1 MPLHRRHTLALIA
14 AFTAMPVRAQAL
26 GQPRILYGFP
36 AGSAGDVAA
45 RQIASRLAASRY
57 AQAAPWVEN
66 KVGAGGRVALEAVK
80 ASPADGAALV
90 LTPMSTLAIYPHV
103 YRRLGYDPVRD
114 FAPIGTAAL
123 THHGLAVGPAVPP
136 EVVDL
141 RSLATWAKANPKQA
155 SYGSPG
161 AGSTPHFLGALLGQA
176 RGFDWQHVPYRG
188 AVPGI
193 NDVVAGQVAAMFAPT
208 GDFMSF
214 HRAGKLRLLATSGA
228 SRLPFAPDV
237 PTFGEQ
243 GLPELTVE
251 EWFAFYA
258 RAGCP
263 QAVVEAA
270 SQSIQAALSA
280 PALATALAAVGLLPQ
295 ASGPQQL
302 DALQREAFERWGPL
316 VRRVGFTADS

>member
-1 MPLHRRHTLALIA
+1 MPLHRRDALAFLAAVIA
-14 AFTAMPVRAQAL
+14 HPARAQAL
-26 GQPRILYGFP
+26 DQARLLYGFP

-45 RQIASRLAASRY
+45 RQIAARLASSRY
-57 AQAAPWVEN
+57 AQVAPWVEN
-66 KVGAGGRVALEAVK
+66 KVGAGGRVALEALK
-80 ASPADGAALV
+80 ASPADGATLV

-103 YRRLGYDPVRD
+103 FRQLGYDPVRD
-114 FAPIGTAAL
+114 LAPVGTAAV

-136 EVVDL
+136 DVVDL
-141 RSLATWAKANPKQA
+141 RSLVAWAKANPKQA

-176 RGFDWQHVPYRG
+176 KGLDWQHVPYRG

-193 NDVVAGQVAAMFAPT
+193 NDVVAGQVAAMLAPT
-208 GDFMSF
+208 GDFLSF
-214 HRAGKLRLLATSGA
+214 HRAGRLRLLATSGA
-228 SRLPFAPDV
+228 RRLPFAPEV

-258 RAGCP
+258 RAGSP
-263 QAVVEAA
+263 LAVVEAA
-270 SQSIQAALSA
+270 SQAIQAALAA
-280 PALATALAAVGLLPQ
+280 PALSNALAAVGLLPQ

-302 DALQREAFERWGPL
+302 AAWQREAFDRWGPL

>member
-1 MPLHRRHTLALIA
+1 MSLHRRHALALLA
-14 AFTAMPVRAQAL
+14 AVTAMPVRAQAL
-26 GQPRILYGFP
+26 GQTRILYGFP
-36 AGSAGDVAA
+36 AGSAGDAAARQVAA
-45 RQIASRLAASRY
+45 RLASSRY
-57 AQAAPWVEN
+57 TQAAPWVEN
-66 KVGAGGRVALEAVK
+66 KVGAGGRIALEALK
-80 ASPADGAALV
+80 ASPADGATLV

-114 FAPIGTAAL
+114 LAPVGTAAL
-123 THHGLAVGPAVPP
+123 THHGLAIGPAVPP
-136 EVVDL
+136 EVADL
-141 RSLATWAKANPKQA
+141 RSLATWARANPKLA

-176 RGFDWQHVPYRG
+176 QGFDWQHVPYRG

-193 NDVVAGQVAAMFAPT
+193 NDVVAGQVAAMLAPT

-214 HRAGKLRLLATSGA
+214 HRAGKLRVLATSGA

-237 PTFGEQ
+237 PTLGEQ
-243 GLPELTVE
+243 GQPELTVE

-258 RAGCP
+258 RAGSP

-270 SQSIQAALSA
+270 SQAIRSALAA
-280 PALATALAAVGLLPQ
+280 PALGTALGAVGLLPL
-295 ASGPQQL
+295 ASSQQQL
-302 DALQREAFERWGPL
+302 VALQRVAFERWGPL